1 MWTVPLF
8 DLNYDDRELQA
19 VQKVIT
25 SRWLSMGEK
34 TREFERHFA
43 EFLGKESGC
52 LAVSNGTAALHLALL
67 AASVGPEDEVLIPAL
82 TFVADSNIVRM
93 VGAKPVFV
101 DSTSVDDFN
110 ISPRAIKAALT
121 PQTKA
126 VIVVHYGGY
135 ACDMGSIR
143 AAIQESG
150 LSRKIY
156 LIEDT
161 AHGPGGDYQGTPCG
175 TIGDI
180 GCFSFFSNKNL
191 SVGEGG
197 MLVTASETLL
207 RKAGHLRSHGMSSL
221 TLDRHQGRAL
231 SYDVVR
237 PGFNYRIDELR
248 AALGL
253 VQLDK
258 LPQANRQR
266 SEKVKRYRKRLA
278 GAFGLQ
284 IPFSRWDLGSPV
296 HHIFPIL
303 LDRDI
308 DRLRLM
314 QGLKE
319 AGIQSS
325 IHYPVPQDFSGY
337 QDQHTAETP
346 VARDL
351 SQRELTLPLF
361 PTMTLGQVDLVCET
375 LKTLLASAWK

>member
-8 DLNYDDRELQA
+8 DLNYDDREMQA
-19 VQKVIT
+19 VQEVIA
-25 SRWLSMGEK
+25 SRWLTMGEK
-34 TREFERHFA
+34 TREFEKRFA
-43 EFLGKESGC
+43 EFLGNGSAC
-52 LAVSNGTAALHLALL
+52 LAVSCGTAALHLALL
-67 AASVGPEDEVLIPAL
+67 AASVGPGDEVLVPAL
-82 TFVADSNIVRM
+82 TFVADSNVVRM

-101 DSTSVDDFN
+101 DSTSADDFN
-110 ISPRAIKAALT
+110 ISPGAVKAALT
-121 PQTKA
+121 PRTRA

-135 ACDMGSIR
+135 SCDMGPIR

-161 AHGPGGDYQGTPCG
+161 AHGPGGDYKGTPCG
-175 TIGDI
+175 TIGDV

-197 MLVTASETLL
+197 MLVTASKTLL

-237 PGFNYRIDELR
+237 PGLNYRMDELR

-258 LPQANRQR
+258 LPRANRQR
-266 SEKVKRYRKRLA
+266 FEKVKRYRERLA
-278 GAFGLQ
+278 GTSGLQ
-284 IPFSRWDLGSPV
+284 IPFSSWDLGSPT
-296 HHIFPIL
+296 HHIFPVL
-303 LDRDI
+303 LDRGI
-308 DRLRLM
+308 DRPNLM

-325 IHYPVPQDFSGY
+325 IHYPVPQDFSGF
-337 QDQHTAETP
+337 QDQQAAETP
-346 VARDL
+346 IARDL

-361 PTMTLGQVDLVCET
+361 PTMTLKQVDLVCDR
-375 LKTLLASAWK
+375 LQSLLAVASK